1 MLWGFHEGFD
11 YDDTMKYILMTSLVY
26 DQNVQIIMGKIL
38 DVNFIDCLGMLTFEV
53 MSMEPFQKQIYYS

>member
-26 DQNVQIIMGKIL
+26 DWNVQIIMGKIL

-53 MSMEPFQKQIYYS
+53 MSVESHSKTKIL

>member
-26 DQNVQIIMGKIL
+26 DWNVQILMGKIL
-38 DVNFIDCLGMLTFEV
+38 DVNFIDFLGMLMKKCLWIPMQNTL
-53 MSMEPFQKQIYYS
+53 